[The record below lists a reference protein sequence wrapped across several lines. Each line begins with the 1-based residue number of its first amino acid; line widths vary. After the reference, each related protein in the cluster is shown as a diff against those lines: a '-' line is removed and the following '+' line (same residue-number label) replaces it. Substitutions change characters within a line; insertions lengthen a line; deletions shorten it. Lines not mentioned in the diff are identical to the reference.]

1 MKNRFLTFSSRRILF
16 STVMTSA
23 LLAGAPQSVFADV
36 DNVSVAM
43 QSGIVKGRV
52 VDANGDPVIG
62 ATVKVKGSK
71 NGTITDF
78 DGNFVLNDV
87 TQGTLV
93 ISYIGYKTQEVPV
106 NSRKAIDVM
115 LKEDAELLDEVVV
128 VAYGTTVKRKLTNAV
143 STVNVKQI
151 ENLAGYSDVTTSLQ
165 GRAPGVIITN
175 SDGSLNGQASISIR
189 GGGDPLYV
197 IDGVVSDKGTFSLL
211 NPQDID
217 AISIMKD
224 AASAAVYGAKAGNG
238 IIVITT
244 KQGKE
249 GKARLNYTFDQQFNA
264 PAKVRER
271 LSSYE
276 LASAA
281 NQIYDMWGSTNH
293 PYSEGA
299 LEAWRLGADD
309 INYPDVNWWDTFIR
323 KAATSQRHTL
333 TLDGGS
339 KVTQYHMS
347 LGYYQQGSLFKPHN
361 GDEINSRKRYNLS
374 LSVNHLFESIGL
386 KVGMDLKAFYDRK
399 HGKDERNMMGAIA
412 FNKPW
417 DRVYTIDGRWY
428 ANTGATYLDSNG
440 DYQDIDNSVF
450 NARFNADWSIPW
462 VKGLKATLM
471 AKTGASIYAP
481 KTWKGVYIPTYYDDG
496 TVVAAS
502 TKPSLTMSKNEGHD
516 YEMNVGLAYERTFF
530 KDHNLNVAFYYN
542 QKESWGSGFNAQR
555 TGYKVNVDQIFA
567 GPASSATNGGSASE
581 EGRLGYV
588 GTFGYDFKGRYLLNA
603 SFRYDGSDG
612 FMPDKR
618 WGFFP
623 SVSVGYII
631 SDEAFM
637 KKINETI
644 KMDMFKFRF
653 SYGETGVEAGR
664 FAYLVSWKMP
674 EAGGSFDI
682 DGSRSGSVTTPGLP
696 SSVLTWYTNKSYNYG
711 IDFAF
716 LNNRLSG
723 TADYFMTEI
732 SGYDTAPSNHYTTPL
747 GTALPKV
754 MSDDLFRRVG
764 AEFTLRWK
772 DSWRDLSYEV
782 GGNISFYD
790 ECWIRKT
797 EGYDVYSNPLRTQ
810 VGKTLSSGDRM
821 WVSNGLYQTPE
832 DLINSP
838 RPTWSDGLKTGDIS
852 YVDMNGDGR
861 IDTDSNSADKVYNNM
876 PSKPIM
882 QYGIDFSLGY
892 KGFSLVGLIQGSGTK
907 YTKIGNNVKPA
918 GVNRL
923 LYKDQL
929 DYWRPDNTGARFPL
943 PDLDQGTTNNMQQD
957 VTYWSVNCAYVRLK
971 NLQLGYDFKY
981 KLLKNVSWLS
991 SARVSLVGTNL
1002 LTFSDVSDWLDPEQS
1017 ETQNWAYPMTKTYSI
1032 MVSLGF

>member
-1 MKNRFLTFSSRRILF
+1 MKNGSLRSSSKKIIVSTMMASVLF
-16 STVMTSA
+16 IIDLQPIWAAYVNE
-23 LLAGAPQSVFADV
+23 QHSVT
-36 DNVSVAM
+36 
-43 QSGIVKGRV
+43 QQI
-52 VDANGDPVIG
+52 
-62 ATVKVKGSK
+62 ATVKGQVVDGSGEPIIGASVLVKGTT
-71 NGTITDF
+71 NGTITDVNGDF
-78 DGNFVLNDV
+78 TLNNV
-87 TQGTLV
+87 SKGTLV
-93 ISYIGYKTQEVPV
+93 ISYIGYKSQELSLNGRTKVKV
-106 NSRKAIDVM
+106 TMTENT
-115 LKEDAELLDEVVV
+115 ETLDEVVV
-128 VAYGTTVKRKLTNAV
+128 VAYGSTVKRKLTNAV

-175 SDGSLNGQASISIR
+175 SDGSLNAQASISIR

-197 IDGVVSDKGTFSLL
+197 IDGVVADKGTFSLL

-249 GKARLNYTFDQQFNA
+249 GKAHLNYTFDQQFNA

-281 NQIYDMWGSTNH
+281 NQIYDMWGSAKL

-299 LEAWRLGADD
+299 LEAWRLGADQ
-309 INYPDVNWWDTFIR
+309 INYPDVDWWDTFIR
-323 KAATSQRHTL
+323 KTASSQRHTL

-339 KVTQYHMS
+339 KTTQYHMS
-347 LGYYQQGSLFKPHN
+347 LGYYHQGSLFKPHN

-374 LSVNHLFESIGL
+374 LSVNHLFEEVGL
-386 KVGMDLKAFYDRK
+386 KVGMDIKAFYDRK

-417 DRVYTIDGRWY
+417 DRVYTIDGKWY

-440 DYQDIDNSVF
+440 DYQNVDNTVI
-450 NARFNADWSIPW
+450 NARFYADWEIPG

-471 AKTGASIYAP
+471 AKTGASLYAP
-481 KTWKGVYIPTYYDDG
+481 KTWKNVYIPTYYDDG

-502 TKPSLTMSKNEGHD
+502 TKPELDISKSEGHD
-516 YEMNVGLAYERTFF
+516 YEINVGLSYDRTFF

-542 QKESWGSGFNAQR
+542 QRENWGDGINAKR
-555 TGYKVNVDQIFA
+555 SSYKVNVDQIFA
-567 GPASSATNGGSASE
+567 GPSSTATNGGSASE
-581 EGRLGYV
+581 GGRLGYV
-588 GTFGYDFKGRYLLNA
+588 GTLGYDYKGRYLLNA

-612 FMPDKR
+612 FTPDKR

-623 SVSVGYII
+623 SVSLGYII
-631 SDEAFM
+631 SDEIFM
-637 KKINETI
+637 KNIKETI

-664 FAYLVSWKMP
+664 FNYLSNWKL
-674 EAGGSFDI
+674 ADNSFDI
-682 DGSRSGSVTTPGLP
+682 DGSRAGNVSTPGIP
-696 SSVLTWYTNKSYNYG
+696 SSALTWYTNKSFNYG
-711 IDFAF
+711 VDLAF
-716 LNNRLSG
+716 LNNRLTG

-732 SGYDTAPSNHYTTPL
+732 TGYDISPSNYYTTPL
-747 GTALPKV
+747 GTGLPKV
-754 MSDDLFRRVG
+754 MSNDLFRRAG

-772 DSWRDLSYEV
+772 DSWGDFTYDV

-790 ECWIRKT
+790 ECWVRKT
-797 EGYDVYSNPLRTQ
+797 ESYEVYSNPLRTE

-821 WVSNGLYQTPE
+821 WVSNGLYQTPS

-892 KGFSLVGLIQGSGTK
+892 KGFSLVGLLQGSGTK

-918 GVNRL
+918 GVERL

-929 DYWRPDNTGARFPL
+929 DYWRPDNTNARFPL
-943 PDLDQGTTNNMQQD
+943 PDLNQGTTNNMQQD
-957 VTYWSVNCAYVRLK
+957 VTFWSVNCAYLRLK

-991 SARVSLVGTNL
+991 SAKLSLVGTNL

-1017 ETQNWAYPMTKTYSI
+1017 ETQNWAYPMTRTYSI